1 MISYINTNRWIWE
14 KRGTNILIEHLP
26 SAQPGAEHSVFVMT
40 VILTIPE
47 RKQYSL
53 FYKEMTT
60 LVTQRQD

>member
-1 MISYINTNRWIWE
+1 MISYINTNCWIWE
-14 KRGTNILIEHLP
+14 RRGTNILSTYQVP
-26 SAQPGAEHSVFVMT
+26 SLVLNTVFVMT